1 MKTINQEVMPKRKT
15 EERSKLGKLLSE
27 RGLTLKQFAEMV
39 FEKTGYFIAV
49 TNLSNFCTGY
59 REIKKIDI
67 AMHFAET
74 LEVDIK
80 EII

>member
-1 MKTINQEVMPKRKT
+1 MPKRKN
-15 EERSKLGKLLSE
+15 EERSKLGQLLSE

-49 TNLSNFCTGY
+49 TNLSNFCTGF
-59 REIKKIDI
+59 RQIKKIEI
-67 AMHFAET
+67 ARYFADT

-80 EII
+80 DIL

>member
-1 MKTINQEVMPKRKT
+1 MPKRKN

-49 TNLSNFCTGY
+49 TNLSNFCTGF
-59 REIKKIDI
+59 RQIKKIEI
-67 AMHFAET
+67 AKYFADT
-74 LEVDIK
+74 LNV
-80 EII
+80 EITEIL